1 LTEETLKTIA
11 LLFPR
16 FDPTTNKMVPKAVVR
31 SSNGLDLQL
40 IGIGNLN
47 AEKRQIESFRYLRDR
62 LVILKEVYDDAWP
75 DMLSQ

>member
-1 LTEETLKTIA
+1 
-11 LLFPR
+11 
-16 FDPTTNKMVPKAVVR
+16 MVPKAVVR